1 MQTDTV
7 LPDGNLTISNRTKYA
22 LMIWGDLQDITVNGK
37 KKARC
42 QTASVEGDPPCKKG
56 DVRKHTCICPS
67 LQRESRKN
75 RPDIQETDRLQGAD
89 GRGAERRG
97 ELGTEG
103 VERRRK

>member
-1 MQTDTV
+1 ME
-7 LPDGNLTISNRTKYA
+7 
-22 LMIWGDLQDITVNGK
+22 K